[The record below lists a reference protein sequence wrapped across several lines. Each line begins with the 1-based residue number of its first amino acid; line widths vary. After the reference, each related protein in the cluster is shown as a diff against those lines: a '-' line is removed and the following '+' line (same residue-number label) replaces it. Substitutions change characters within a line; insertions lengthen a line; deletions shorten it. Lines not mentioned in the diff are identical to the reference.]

1 MFPPAAVAH
10 TGGRTG
16 VSAMMGVV
24 ARIELAIGILLLAAT
39 TLLVFA
45 AAIARFLGHPIIW
58 SVDLAQLLFIWLC
71 FVGANR
77 ALRARAHLGVDLL
90 VRRLPPMV
98 RLVIEIAL
106 ALLVVGFLVLLAV
119 EGTRLT
125 LLNSQR
131 LFGDSGI
138 PYAWVTMAVPVGCVI
153 LALTTLGNIAEAVRR
168 YSERKVLVFS
178 RIAQNGPQIEPE
190 GEAPL

>member
-1 MFPPAAVAH
+1 
-10 TGGRTG
+10 
-16 VSAMMGVV
+16 MMGVV